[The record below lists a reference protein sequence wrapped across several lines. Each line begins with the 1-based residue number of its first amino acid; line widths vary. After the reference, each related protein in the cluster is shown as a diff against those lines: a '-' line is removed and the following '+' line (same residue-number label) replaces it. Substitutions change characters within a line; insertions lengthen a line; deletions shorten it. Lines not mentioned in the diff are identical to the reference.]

1 MKKIYTIIAVV
12 ALLFTACSKDSLKLQ
27 NPNEPGLEN
36 LRTEEGIQKFALGVY
51 APMKGGVNY
60 YAWFALTLHNLMGD
74 STTAFALNFG
84 FCYSNLMF
92 TITRPDGTVVKS
104 SLLGERTQ
112 GAVLKQLNIRENG
125 NENAFNNEWMAM
137 YGVLGHCNLAL
148 KLLDDNEVV
157 FKDNA
162 EVKKKTYQAW
172 FLWWKAFA
180 YSRIG
185 SLYAKGVITNE
196 YNVLS
201 NNYQSHEAIITEA
214 NRIFEEA
221 KAILATIPEGDTTYS
236 GLIDAFIPSQFKE
249 GNGGIITPQMFIR
262 NINTYI
268 ARNLLVNKYAS
279 ELTSSEL
286 SQIETLVN
294 SGIQQGDKIFT
305 MRSMANT
312 TLCFV
317 SETAWT
323 PYRILVGWENLSE
336 RLVQDFKAGDNRYT
350 RNVVRRSSVLFNPR
364 NRGYGISTRYALKD
378 GGDYASTTAGVVE
391 LPFAGTYEENQLM
404 LAEVK
409 LRKDNDI
416 DGALTL
422 VDAVRTYQNAGLAAV
437 AGTGLT
443 KAQALEELRKERRI
457 GLFLKG
463 TSFYDARRWGILK
476 PVAQGGGRT
485 NANVVVAA
493 DGTTEACTID
503 YQYLEWFDVPAS
515 ETDFNPLP

>member
-1 MKKIYTIIAVV
+1 MKKIYIIITIV
-12 ALLFTACSKDSLKLQ
+12 ALLSIACSKDSLKLQ

-36 LRTEEGIQKFALGVY
+36 LETEEGIQKFALGVY

-74 STTAFALNFG
+74 ATTAVALNFG
-84 FCYSNLMF
+84 FCYSNQIF
-92 TITRPDGTVVKS
+92 SITRPDGSVIKS
-104 SLLGERTQ
+104 SLLGGKTQ

-148 KLLDDNEVV
+148 KLLDNNEVV
-157 FKDNA
+157 FRDNA

-201 NNYQSHEAIITEA
+201 SNYQSHEAIITEA
-214 NRIFEEA
+214 NRIFEQA
-221 KAILATIPEGDTTYS
+221 KAILATIPENDTTYS
-236 GLIDAFIPSQFKE
+236 ALIDTFIPSQFKE

-262 NINTYI
+262 NINTYM
-268 ARNLLVNKYAS
+268 ARNILANKYAS
-279 ELTSSEL
+279 DLTATDL

-294 SGIQQGDKIFT
+294 NGIQQGDKIFI
-305 MRSMANT
+305 MRSMT
-312 TLCFV
+312 PSSLCFV

-323 PYRILVGWENLSE
+323 PYRILVGWEYLSE

-350 RNVVRRSSVLFNPR
+350 RNVLRRSS
-364 NRGYGISTRYALKD
+364 ALYTLKN
-378 GGDYASTTAGVVE
+378 GGDYASTSAGVVE

-409 LRKDNDI
+409 IRNNNI
-416 DGALTL
+416 DGGLAHI
-422 VDAVRTYQNAGLAAV
+422 DAVRTYQKAGLTAV
-437 AGTGLT
+437 TGTGLT
-443 KAQALEELRKERRI
+443 KEQALEELRKERRI

>member
-125 NENAFNNEWMAM
+125 NENAFNNDWMAM

-268 ARNLLVNKYAS
+268 ARNILVNKYAS
-279 ELTSSEL
+279 DLTATDL

-294 SGIQQGDKIFT
+294 NGIQQGDKIFT

-336 RLVQDFKAGDNRYT
+336 RLVQDFKA
-350 RNVVRRSSVLFNPR
+350 
-364 NRGYGISTRYALKD
+364 

-443 KAQALEELRKERRI
+443 KEQALEELRKERRI

-515 ETDFNPLP
+515 ETDFNPLN

>member
-1 MKKIYTIIAVV
+1 MKKIYIIIIVV
-12 ALLFTACSKDSLKLQ
+12 TLLFTSCSKDSLKLH
-27 NPNEPGLEN
+27 NPNEPGTESLKS
-36 LRTEEGIQKFALGVY
+36 EEGIQKFALGVY
-51 APMKGGVNY
+51 HPMRSNY

-74 STTAFALNFG
+74 ATVTSAGNFG
-84 FCYSNLMF
+84 FRYANNVYS
-92 TITRPDGTVVKS
+92 ITRPDGSIVTSPVGMNQITLLKS
-104 SLLGERTQ
+104 LNTREQ
-112 GAVLKQLNIRENG
+112 GNG
-125 NENAFNNEWMAM
+125 NALANEWAAV
-137 YGVLGHCNLAL
+137 YGLLGHCNLAL
-148 KLLDDNEVV
+148 KLLDNNEVV
-157 FKDNA
+157 FKNNA
-162 EVKKKTYQAW
+162 EVKKKTYQVW

-196 YNVLS
+196 YNTLS

-214 NRIFEEA
+214 NRLFEEA
-221 KAILATIPEGDTTYS
+221 KTILATIPETDATYS
-236 GLIDAFIPSQFKE
+236 GLIDAFIPTQLKE
-249 GNGGIITPQMFIR
+249 GKGGIITPQMFIR

-279 ELTSSEL
+279 DLTATDL

-294 SGIQQGDKIFT
+294 NGIQQDDKIFI
-305 MRSMANT
+305 MRSVADGD
-312 TLCFV
+312 LCFV
-317 SETAWT
+317 YGSAWS
-323 PYRILVGWENLSE
+323 PYRLLNGWENLSE
-336 RLVQDFKAGDNRYT
+336 RLVQDFKTGDNRYT
-350 RNVVRRSSVLFNPR
+350 RNVKEREELLFNP
-364 NRGYGISTRYALKD
+364 NGRGINFSTRYTLKN

-409 LRKDNDI
+409 IRNNNI
-416 DGALTL
+416 DGGLAHI
-422 VDAVRTYQNAGLAAV
+422 DAVRTYQKARLTAV
-437 AGTGLT
+437 TGTGLT
-443 KAQALEELRKERRI
+443 KEQALEELRKERRI

-515 ETDFNPLP
+515 ETDFNPLN

>member
-1 MKKIYTIIAVV
+1 MKKIYIIIAIV
-12 ALLFTACSKDSLKLQ
+12 ASLFSACSKDSLKLH
-27 NPNEPGLEN
+27 NPNEAGIESLKS
-36 LRTEEGIQKFALGVY
+36 EEGIQKFALGVY
-51 APMKGGVNY
+51 HPMRSNY
-60 YAWFALTLHNLMGD
+60 YAWLALTLHNLMGD
-74 STTAFALNFG
+74 ATTSHANNFG
-84 FCYSNLMF
+84 FRYSNQIF
-92 TITRPDGTVVKS
+92 TITRPDGTILRS
-104 SLLGERTQ
+104 PLGNETQER
-112 GAVLKQLNIRENG
+112 VLKRLNIRENG
-125 NENAFNNEWMAM
+125 NENAFHNEWMAM
-137 YGVLGHCNLAL
+137 YGTLGHCNLAL
-148 KLLDDNEVV
+148 KLLDNNEVV

-214 NRIFEEA
+214 NRLFEEA
-221 KAILATIPEGDTTYS
+221 KAILATIPENDTTYS
-236 GLIDAFIPSQFKE
+236 ALIDTFIPSQFKV
-249 GNGGIITPQMFIR
+249 GNGGIITPQMFIH
-262 NINTYI
+262 NINTYM

-279 ELTSSEL
+279 ELTTAEL

-294 SGIQQGDKIFT
+294 SGIQRGDKIFT
-305 MRSMANT
+305 IRSVANGD
-312 TLCFV
+312 LCFV

-323 PYRILVGWENLSE
+323 PYRFFIGWENISE
-336 RLVQDFKAGDNRYT
+336 RLVQDFKTGDNRYT
-350 RNVVRRSSVLFNPR
+350 RNIETRSSALFNPR
-364 NRGYGISTRYALKD
+364 DRGFGIGTRYKLKD

-463 TSFYDARRWGILK
+463 TAFYDARRWGILK

-485 NANVVVAA
+485 NANVIVAA